1 MITLDTVIYNEIV
14 VGDLIIFVVWVFGA
28 LILAKILAIYMK
40 KSFSDRISKPE
51 LDKLIKVI
59 QVIIV
64 LIAIYFGFPRIEVN
78 LSEIILIGG
87 TASLV
92 IAFAS
97 QKLVSNFGSGLFLLI
112 ERPVKIGDNI
122 SIGDVSG
129 NVDEIRI
136 LSTIIRTYEGIY
148 VRVPNEKIFT
158 SDITNYVANSARRFE
173 YVIGIS
179 YRDDAGEAIRIISD
193 LLKKHPY
200 VLTHPEPSLFV
211 SELAD
216 SSVNI
221 TINIWAPSATWWSV
235 KTEMLWKIKAALEE
249 NGIVIPFP
257 QRVITFAGE
266 NLPGSRDAARKTD
279 L

>member
-1 MITLDTVIYNEIV
+1 VITLDTVIYNEIV
-14 VGDLIIFVVWVFGA
+14 VRDLIIFVVWVFGA

-40 KSFSDRISKPE
+40 KSFSDRVSKPE
-51 LDKLIKVI
+51 LDTLIKVI

-64 LIAIYFGFPRIEVN
+64 LVAIYFGFPRIEVN

-112 ERPVKIGDNI
+112 ERPVKIGDTI

-158 SDITNYVANSARRFE
+158 SDITNYVANSARRF
-173 YVIGIS
+173 
-179 YRDDAGEAIRIISD
+179 
-193 LLKKHPY
+193 
-200 VLTHPEPSLFV
+200 
-211 SELAD
+211 
-216 SSVNI
+216 
-221 TINIWAPSATWWSV
+221 
-235 KTEMLWKIKAALEE
+235 
-249 NGIVIPFP
+249 
-257 QRVITFAGE
+257 
-266 NLPGSRDAARKTD
+266 
-279 L
+279 

>member
-1 MITLDTVIYNEIV
+1 MITLDTVIYNDIV
-14 VGDLIIFVVWVFGA
+14 VMDLIIFVFWVIGA

-40 KSFSDRISKPE
+40 RSFSDRISKPE
-51 LDKLIKVI
+51 LDKLIRVI
-59 QVIIV
+59 QVIII

-97 QKLVSNFGSGLFLLI
+97 QKLVSNFGSGLFLLL

-129 NVDEIRI
+129 NVEEIRI

-148 VRVPNEKIFT
+148 IRVPNEKVFT
-158 SDITNYVANSARRFE
+158 SDITNYVANAARRFE
-173 YVIGIS
+173 YVIGIG
-179 YRDDAGEAIRIISD
+179 YRDDAEKAIGIIRD
-193 LLKKHPY
+193 LLEKHPY
-200 VLTHPEPSLFV
+200 VLKHPSPSLFV
-211 SELAD
+211 SDLAD

-221 TINIWAPSATWWSV
+221 TIYIWAPSATWWSV

-249 NGIVIPFP
+249 NGIEIPFP
-257 QRVITFAGE
+257 QRVISFAGE
-266 NLPGSRDAARKTD
+266 IMPDPGKSAKKTD
-279 L
+279 

>member
-14 VGDLIIFVVWVFGA
+14 VRDLIIFVVWVFGA

-40 KSFSDRISKPE
+40 RSFSDRISKPE

-64 LIAIYFGFPRIEVN
+64 LVAIYFGFPRIEVN

-129 NVDEIRI
+129 NVDEIKI

-148 VRVPNEKIFT
+148 VRVPNERIFT
-158 SDITNYVANSARRFE
+158 SDITNYAANSARRFE

-211 SELAD
+211 SELSD

-221 TINIWAPSATWWSV
+221 TMNIWAPSATWWSV
-235 KTEMLWKIKAALEE
+235 KTEMLWKIKVALEE
-249 NGIVIPFP
+249 NGVEIPFP
-257 QRVITFAGE
+257 QRVISFAGE
-266 NLPGSRDAARKTD
+266 SLPDPWKSSKK
-279 L
+279 

>member
-1 MITLDTVIYNEIV
+1 MISLDTVIYNDIV
-14 VGDLIIFVVWVFGA
+14 VMDLIIFVAWVTGA

-40 KSFSDRISKPE
+40 RSFSDRISKPE
-51 LDKLIKVI
+51 LDKLIKVL
-59 QVIIV
+59 QIIIILV
-64 LIAIYFGFPRIEVN
+64 AIYFGFPRIEVN

-112 ERPVKIGDNI
+112 ERPVKIGDNV
-122 SIGDVSG
+122 SIGDISG

-148 VRVPNEKIFT
+148 VRIPNEKIFT

-200 VLTHPEPSLFV
+200 ILTHPEPSLFV

-249 NGIVIPFP
+249 NGIEIPFP

-266 NLPGSRDAARKTD
+266 NLPGSRDTTRKKD